1 MFQLYQMTLFQE
13 EERGRNIGFCLET
26 AARDLLTSI
35 PLAAHQNKS
44 RGWNVSMEHR
54 LSKVTVETAPTQIGQ
69 SVCARYPRLLNS
81 TVT

>member
-1 MFQLYQMTLFQE
+1 MFQLYQMTLFHK

-35 PLAAHQNKS
+35 PFAAHRDTS
-44 RGWNVSMEHR
+44 WEWNVSMEA
-54 LSKVTVETAPTQIGQ
+54 LSSAVKVETSRTQIGQ